1 MDVTLTPLPM
11 KEAISFFKEKVM
23 LGPAEFRKLSDEA
36 RLKAF
41 AVSGIAKGAELE
53 TVFTSLLKAMEQGTP
68 LETFKKEC
76 AAIFEKR
83 GWTGEAAWRVD
94 NIFRTNIQTAYNVGR
109 YSQMMKVT
117 ATRPYWMYDAVNDRR
132 TRPAHKAMD
141 GKIFPAGHPVWN
153 IWYPPNGFRCRCG
166 VTSLSEAQVKAGGLT
181 VETADPTY
189 GLVDITNPKTG
200 ITTPPFSLMPDPGFS
215 YHPGK
220 AYWGGI
226 VEGALERAG
235 GRLTLMPDLKGPADF
250 KIPSAKNLK
259 KLPPLPELLPN
270 IAALKAEGLS
280 NSKMDLFYRD
290 QFQKAF
296 GIKEGEE
303 SILKA
308 PDGETVIIS
317 EKVIIGKGG
326 RPKLTKGD
334 RGQYIP
340 LFFETASSPDEIWL
354 TPMKSDD
361 GKVILRRRQLKF
373 WRGDDENVAGFAVM
387 DFDRN
392 VWTGVSVYD
401 VQASQENPV
410 DNENLLDGPN
420 GYRRGVLLYR
430 K

>member
-220 AYWGGI
+220 AYWGGLTNT
-226 VEGALERAG
+226 ELEAEPVPLPLLKKADIPIMEVIK
-235 GRLTLMPDLKGPADF
+235 GRTLPIINPEDLMPAG
-250 KIPSAKNLK
+250 
-259 KLPPLPELLPN
+259 LPPEEYV
-270 IAALKAEGLS
+270 KRFLS
-280 NSKMDLFYRD
+280 E
-290 QFQKAF
+290 F
-296 GIKEGEE
+296 GVNDIEGER
-303 SILKA
+303 
-308 PDGETVIIS
+308 TVHIPGADIVVPVNKYLFMDKRDMS
-317 EKVIIGKGG
+317 WKVLKGG
-326 RPKLTKGD
+326 RE
-334 RGQYIP
+334 QYMVP
-340 LFFETASSPDEIWL
+340 LAQTILDPLEVWL
-354 TPMKSDD
+354 TPAEMSGQKYLTLNLIKIFQM
-361 GKVILRRRQLKF
+361 GK
-373 WRGDDENVAGFAVM
+373 EVAGFCV
-387 DFDRN
+387 FSHTN
-392 VWTGVSVYD
+392 KGWT
-401 VQASQENPV
+401 ASTAYMPKV
-410 DNENLLDGPN
+410 DKPEELIMKYIETKRMGQLLF
-420 GYRRGVLLYR
+420 R
-430 K
+430 KEMKQP